1 MTLKAKDLSPDQKM
15 AVESLLG
22 RSIAEN
28 EEITIRTT
36 TSPSTPEWLQ
46 SSWESA
52 AEQGLDR
59 LSIEEI
65 DAEIAA
71 ARKARRDRRPVEQ

>member
-1 MTLKAKDLSPDQKM
+1 MTRKAKDLSPDQKL
-15 AVESLLG
+15 AIESLLG

-36 TSPSTPEWLQ
+36 TSPSAPEWLQ
-46 SSWESA
+46 ASWESA
-52 AEQGLDR
+52 TEQGLDR
-59 LSIEEI
+59 LSMEEV

-71 ARKARRDRRPVEQ
+71 ARKARRERQTSEQ